1 MKSSLPTVVA
11 GPTECYTQGMDEMAE
26 FDRLAPKSLW
36 GVIYFVLTHPQT
48 SLLAFAAA
56 TLYLLYVTTAQHELL
71 MKNDARIV
79 ENQAAIIKNVEALI
93 RLEDRQI
100 NLMIKEIPE
109 EKGREQQPRM
119 EEMP

>member
-1 MKSSLPTVVA
+1 
-11 GPTECYTQGMDEMAE
+11 MAE

-36 GVIYFVLTHPQT
+36 GVVYFVLTHPQT

-56 TLYLLYVTTAQHELL
+56 TLYLLYMTTAQHEIL
-71 MKNDARIV
+71 MKNDTQIV
-79 ENQAAIIKNVEALI
+79 ENQAAIVKNTEALI

-100 NLMIKEIPE
+100 ELMIKVMP
-109 EKGREQQPRM
+109 GMAQPQPRM

>member
-1 MKSSLPTVVA
+1 
-11 GPTECYTQGMDEMAE
+11 MDEMAE

-36 GVIYFVLTHPQT
+36 GVVYFVLTHPQT

-56 TLYLLYVTTAQHELL
+56 TLYLLYMTTAQHEIL
-71 MKNDARIV
+71 MKNDALIV
-79 ENQAAIIKNVEALI
+79 ENQAAIIKNTEALI

-100 NLMIKEIPE
+100 ELMIKLMP
-109 EKGREQQPRM
+109 GMPQPRM